1 MYVREVL
8 PYYAGPVSFFR
19 APNIEID
26 EIEEGTAVVAGVP
39 IDNGVV
45 AVRTG
50 ARFGPR
56 AIREWSMQV
65 RGGYAME
72 PERTLFDVVTGAGLR
87 LKDNPRVADIGD
99 FNVYPTDLMK
109 TTESVIEGMTEVVK
123 RGAFALVLGGD
134 HYVAYP
140 SFEGFA
146 RGIAERREGARLGYI
161 HIDSHS
167 DFRDDYDIGG
177 RFNHGTCVRRIS
189 ENPMLS
195 YRNMAWVGLNKTLSI
210 DQVRLRHAHDLKMLT
225 YKDIVEQGIVAVV
238 QEAMEAA
245 ADGVDA
251 VYVSVDIDVVD
262 ASESPGT
269 GIPEFNGIL
278 ASEFLDAMKTL
289 SGYPELGA
297 LDLCEVSP
305 EWDPTGRTVMLA
317 ASGLVR
323 LLGPWLFEPVDMA
336 DVLARIHRRTPMDG
350 VRKAEGG

>member
-195 YRNMAWVGLNKTLSI
+195 YGNMAWVGLNKTLSI
-210 DQVRLRHAHDLKMLT
+210 D
-225 YKDIVEQGIVAVV
+225 
-238 QEAMEAA
+238 
-245 ADGVDA
+245 
-251 VYVSVDIDVVD
+251 
-262 ASESPGT
+262 
-269 GIPEFNGIL
+269 
-278 ASEFLDAMKTL
+278 
-289 SGYPELGA
+289 
-297 LDLCEVSP
+297 
-305 EWDPTGRTVMLA
+305 
-317 ASGLVR
+317 
-323 LLGPWLFEPVDMA
+323 
-336 DVLARIHRRTPMDG
+336 
-350 VRKAEGG
+350 